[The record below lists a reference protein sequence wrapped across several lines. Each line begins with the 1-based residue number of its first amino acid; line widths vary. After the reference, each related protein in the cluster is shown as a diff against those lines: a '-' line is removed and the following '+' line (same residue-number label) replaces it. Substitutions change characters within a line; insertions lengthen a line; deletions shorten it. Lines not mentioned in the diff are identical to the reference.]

1 MCLFLTVIVFYNRA
15 KAKAKPEL
23 ATVYITSKGNTMS
36 ITDDNYRIA
45 VTSWIDKDGT
55 TLSRSEYLERWEVCT
70 INDLYGLAV
79 FQSGGDAEIEELRAL
94 KTQFEALK
102 SKVINKHFNDR
113 SRSTLTGSPHPL
125 NKEQAA

>member
-1 MCLFLTVIVFYNRA
+1 MLIHIDYVYTRA
-15 KAKAKPEL
+15 KARAKPEL

-45 VTSWIDKDGT
+45 VSSWLDKDGT

-79 FQSGGDAEIEELRAL
+79 FQSGRDYSDIDELRELEAQFEEL
-94 KTQFEALK
+94 KTRVL
-102 SKVINKHFNDR
+102 NKHFNSR